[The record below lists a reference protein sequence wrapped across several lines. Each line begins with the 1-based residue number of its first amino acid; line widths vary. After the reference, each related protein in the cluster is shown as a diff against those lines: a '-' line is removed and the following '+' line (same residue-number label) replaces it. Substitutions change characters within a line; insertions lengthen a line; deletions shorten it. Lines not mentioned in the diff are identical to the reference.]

1 MERRIGLA
9 PLGDLAV
16 SAATPHLKPAL
27 SAAAVRYG
35 LILCVSLVAVAL
47 FLLAASSAN
56 PASFA
61 ERYPLLLVLNGAVVL
76 MLTALV
82 VYQFVTLRRK
92 LKAGVFGAKLTLRLV
107 LLFALMAVL
116 PGALIYGMSVQ
127 FLARSI
133 ESWFEVRVDKALE
146 GGINLGRNALD
157 NALKGLTVKADA
169 ISLAL
174 ATRPT
179 TEHAAAL
186 NELREQAGVQEAT
199 LFSERGK
206 VLAFSGNERVGLLP
220 EFPDAV
226 ARQQLR
232 ARKPYSAVEALPDK
246 GLYLRAL
253 VAVPMAGFAEEL
265 RVLQLVQP
273 VPKQLAHDAES
284 VQSGYREYQELT
296 LSRRGLK
303 RLYGVTL
310 TLTLLLALLSA
321 AALAF
326 VLSDRLSAPLG
337 VLVEGTRAV
346 ASGDFSQRA
355 AVASSDEIGMLTQS
369 FNAMTLQLAEAGA
382 QAERHQ
388 AALTQAKAY
397 LESLLANL
405 SAGVLAFDEE
415 QNLRAANH
423 SAGTIL
429 GIDFAP
435 LLGVASLRWPATA
448 PGLAELGREIAT
460 AFEGASG
467 VEWEKQV
474 ERPLHGRTQLLLLR
488 GTRLPRGAEGGCV
501 VVFDDI
507 THLAEAQRTAA
518 WAEVARRLA
527 HEIRNPLTP
536 IQLSAERLQVKLAG
550 KLADTDAEVLTRSTQ
565 TIVNQVAA
573 LKNMVDAFSLYARTP
588 EPSMRELDLNALTR
602 EVLTLYESSLGQSV
616 RLDLAASLPPLVG
629 DAAQLRQVIHN
640 LLQNAQD
647 ALADTRDPRISI
659 ESGAEDGMVRLA
671 VIDNGCG
678 FPEHVIQRAFEPY
691 VTTKPKGTGLGLAI
705 VKRIVEEHGGTATIE
720 NVAPRGARVT
730 LRLPAAAQD
739 VARRAAAR
747 APIY

>member
-1 MERRIGLA
+1 MNSTA
-9 PLGDLAV
+9 PQI
-16 SAATPHLKPAL
+16 KPAL
-27 SAAAVRYG
+27 PAAVARYV

-61 ERYPLLLVLNGAVVL
+61 ERYPLLLVLNGTVAL
-76 MLTALV
+76 MLTTLV

-146 GGINLGRNALD
+146 GGINLGRNVLES
-157 NALKGLTVKADA
+157 ALKDLIVKADDMA
-169 ISLAL
+169 LAL
-174 ATRPT
+174 ATRPLSD
-179 TEHAAAL
+179 HPAAL
-186 NELREQAGVQEAT
+186 NALREQAGVQEAT

-206 VLAFSGNERVGLLP
+206 VIVFSGNESMGLLP
-220 EFPDAV
+220 ELPGAI
-226 ARQQLR
+226 ALQQIR
-232 ARKPYSAVEALPDK
+232 ARKSYSAVEALPDK

-253 VAVPMAGFAEEL
+253 VPVPVPSLADEL
-265 RVLQLVQP
+265 RVLQLLQP
-273 VPKQLAHDAES
+273 VPRQLAQDAET

-321 AALAF
+321 VALAF

-346 ASGDFSQRA
+346 ASGDYSRRA

-369 FNAMTLQLAEAGA
+369 FNAMTLQLAEARA

-405 SAGVLAFDEE
+405 SAGVLAFDEDL
-415 QNLRAANH
+415 NLRAANH

-435 LLGVASLRWPATA
+435 LLGVEAPRWPAAA
-448 PGLAELGREIAT
+448 PGVAELGREIAA

-467 VEWEKQV
+467 TEWEKQA

-488 GTRLPRGAEGGCV
+488 GTRLPQGAEGGCV

-507 THLAEAQRTAA
+507 THLAEAQRAAA
-518 WAEVARRLA
+518 WTEVARRLA

-550 KLADTDAEVLTRSTQ
+550 KLAEADAEVLTRSTQ

-573 LKNMVDAFSLYARTP
+573 LKNMVDAFSQYARTP
-588 EPSMRELDLNALTR
+588 EPSMRELDVNALTR

-616 RLDLAASLPPLVG
+616 RLDLARVLPPVVG

-640 LLQNAQD
+640 LLQNSQD
-647 ALADTRDPRISI
+647 ALAEISEPRII
-659 ESGAEDGMVRLA
+659 ITSGAEDGMVRLT
-671 VIDNGCG
+671 VTDNGCG
-678 FPEHVIQRAFEPY
+678 FPEQVIQRAFEPY

-705 VKRIVEEHGGTATIE
+705 VKKIVEEHGGTAGIA
-720 NVAPRGARVT
+720 NIAPRGARVT
-730 LRLPAAAQD
+730 ILLPAMAQD
-739 VARRAAAR
+739 VARRPTAR
-747 APIY
+747 AQV

>member
-1 MERRIGLA
+1 MNSTA
-9 PLGDLAV
+9 PQI
-16 SAATPHLKPAL
+16 KPAL
-27 SAAAVRYG
+27 PAAVARYV

-61 ERYPLLLVLNGAVVL
+61 ERYPLLLVLNGTVAL
-76 MLTALV
+76 MLTTLV

-146 GGINLGRNALD
+146 GGINLGRNVLES
-157 NALKGLTVKADA
+157 ALKDLIVKADDMA
-169 ISLAL
+169 LAL
-174 ATRPT
+174 ATRPLSD
-179 TEHAAAL
+179 HPAAL
-186 NELREQAGVQEAT
+186 NALREQAGVQEAT

-206 VLAFSGNERVGLLP
+206 VIVFSGNESMGLLP
-220 EFPDAV
+220 ELPGAI
-226 ARQQLR
+226 ALQQIR
-232 ARKPYSAVEALPDK
+232 ARKSYSAVEALPDK

-253 VAVPMAGFAEEL
+253 VPVPVPSLADEL
-265 RVLQLVQP
+265 RVLQLLQP
-273 VPKQLAHDAES
+273 VPRQLAQDAET

-321 AALAF
+321 VALAF

-346 ASGDFSQRA
+346 ASGDYSRRA
-355 AVASSDEIGMLTQS
+355 AVASNDEIGMLTQS
-369 FNAMTLQLAEAGA
+369 FNAMTLQLAEARA

-405 SAGVLAFDEE
+405 SAGVLAFDEDL
-415 QNLRAANH
+415 NLRAANH

-435 LLGVASLRWPATA
+435 LLGVEAPRWPAAA
-448 PGLAELGREIAT
+448 PGVAELGREIAA

-467 VEWEKQV
+467 TEWEKQA

-488 GTRLPRGAEGGCV
+488 GTRLPQGAEGGCV

-507 THLAEAQRTAA
+507 THLAEAQRAAA
-518 WAEVARRLA
+518 WTEVARRLA

-550 KLADTDAEVLTRSTQ
+550 KLAEADAEVLTRSTQ

-573 LKNMVDAFSLYARTP
+573 LKNMVDAFSQYARTP
-588 EPSMRELDLNALTR
+588 EPSMRELDVNALTR

-616 RLDLAASLPPLVG
+616 RLDLARVLPPVVG

-640 LLQNAQD
+640 LLQNSQD
-647 ALADTRDPRISI
+647 ALAEISEPRII
-659 ESGAEDGMVRLA
+659 ITSGAEDGMVRLT
-671 VIDNGCG
+671 VTDNGCG
-678 FPEHVIQRAFEPY
+678 FPEQVIQRAFEPY

-705 VKRIVEEHGGTATIE
+705 VKKIVEEHGGTAGIA
-720 NVAPRGARVT
+720 NIAPRGARVT
-730 LRLPAAAQD
+730 ILLPAMAQD
-739 VARRAAAR
+739 VARRPTAR
-747 APIY
+747 AQV

>member
-1 MERRIGLA
+1 MN
-9 PLGDLAV
+9 
-16 SAATPHLKPAL
+16 SASPQIKPAL
-27 SAAAVRYG
+27 PAAVARYV

-61 ERYPLLLVLNGAVVL
+61 ERYPLLLVLNGTVAL

-92 LKAGVFGAKLTLRLV
+92 LKAGAFGAKLTLRLV
-107 LLFALMAVL
+107 LLFALMALL

-146 GGINLGRNALD
+146 GGINLGRNVLD
-157 NALKGLTVKADA
+157 SALKDLTFKADDMA
-169 ISLAL
+169 LAL
-174 ATRPT
+174 ATRPLAD
-179 TEHAAAL
+179 HPAAL
-186 NELREQAGVQEAT
+186 NTLREQAGVQEAT

-206 VLAFSGNERVGLLP
+206 VIVFSGNERMGLLP
-220 EFPDAV
+220 DLPGAV
-226 ARQQLR
+226 ALQQIR
-232 ARKPYSAVEALPDK
+232 ARKSYSAVEALPDK

-253 VAVPMAGFAEEL
+253 VPVPVPSLTEEL
-265 RVLQLVQP
+265 RVLQLLQP
-273 VPKQLAHDAES
+273 VPRQLAQDAET

-321 AALAF
+321 VALAF

-346 ASGDFSQRA
+346 ASGDYSRRA
-355 AVASSDEIGMLTQS
+355 AVASNDEIGMLTQS
-369 FNAMTLQLAEAGA
+369 FNAMTLQLAEARA

-405 SAGVLAFDEE
+405 SAGVLAFDEDL
-415 QNLRAANH
+415 NLRAANH

-429 GIDFAP
+429 GIDFTP
-435 LLGVASLRWPATA
+435 LLGIEAPQWPAAA
-448 PGLAELGREIAT
+448 PGVAELGREIAA

-467 VEWEKQV
+467 TEWEKQA
-474 ERPLHGRTQLLLLR
+474 ERPLRGRTQLLLLR
-488 GTRLPRGAEGGCV
+488 GTRLPQGAEGGCV

-507 THLAEAQRTAA
+507 THLAEAQRAAA

-550 KLADTDAEVLTRSTQ
+550 KLAEADAEVLARSTQ

-573 LKNMVDAFSLYARTP
+573 LKNMVDAFSQYARTP
-588 EPSMRELDLNALTR
+588 EPSMRELDVNALTR

-616 RLDLAASLPPLVG
+616 RLDLARALPPVVG

-640 LLQNAQD
+640 LLQNSQD
-647 ALADTRDPRISI
+647 ALAETSEPRII
-659 ESGAEDGMVRLA
+659 ITSGADDGMVRLT
-671 VIDNGCG
+671 VTDNGCG
-678 FPEHVIQRAFEPY
+678 FPEQVIQRAFEPY

-705 VKRIVEEHGGTATIE
+705 VKKIVEEHGGTASIA
-720 NVAPRGARVT
+720 NIAPRGARVT
-730 LRLPAAAQD
+730 IQLPAMTQD
-739 VARRAAAR
+739 VARRPAAR
-747 APIY
+747 AQV